1 MGAALG
7 GFREMGSMKVRD
19 IIAGKTS
26 SVATMR
32 PEAAISTVVRRL
44 KLEGI
49 GALVVSEDEAQ
60 VLGIISERDVVRG
73 LAEYGNEL
81 LEKRVFDLMTTPVK
95 TCSPDAKIKDIM
107 AVMTRS
113 RIRHLPVVDEG
124 RMIGIISIG
133 DVVKNRLEEVELE
146 ADVLRDSYIATH

>member
-1 MGAALG
+1 
-7 GFREMGSMKVRD
+7 MKVRD

-73 LAEYGNEL
+73 LAEFGNEL

-95 TCSPDAKIKDIM
+95 TCSPDANIKDIM
-107 AVMTRS
+107 AVMVRS

-133 DVVKNRLEEVELE
+133 DVVKNRMEEVEME
-146 ADVLRDSYIATH
+146 ADVLRDSFIATH

>member
-1 MGAALG
+1 
-7 GFREMGSMKVRD
+7 MKVRD

-60 VLGIISERDVVRG
+60 VLGIISERDIVRG
-73 LAEYGNEL
+73 LADHGDEL

-95 TCSPDAKIKDIM
+95 TCSPDANIKDIM
-107 AVMTRS
+107 AVMVRS

-133 DVVKNRLEEVELE
+133 DVVKIRMEEVEME
-146 ADVLRDSYIATH
+146 ADVLRDSFIATH